1 MDKSAKI
8 DRTFKISKY
17 ATSKIVFKKNKFY
30 FNGSRPIV
38 LKFAEMRK
46 LCDRLP
52 SFFEAAKTVENGTH
66 DFFEQQRRRRQKYGK
81 RDEYENAGHRF
92 PNRQWKKTTISK
104 SDHNETRLIL
114 NSSYNSTI
122 VWLKMYLNPALEQTP
137 EEELEVA
144 DSEQQYSDAFPE
156 TTETL
161 TCLEQMDEPG
171 DVIQKKKKKKRSENP
186 RMLPLEVV
194 CLDDLDVVKLL
205 EFVNAMQSIKKPKL
219 K

>member
-1 MDKSAKI
+1 
-8 DRTFKISKY
+8 
-17 ATSKIVFKKNKFY
+17 
-30 FNGSRPIV
+30 
-38 LKFAEMRK
+38 
-46 LCDRLP
+46 
-52 SFFEAAKTVENGTH
+52 
-66 DFFEQQRRRRQKYGK
+66 
-81 RDEYENAGHRF
+81 
-92 PNRQWKKTTISK
+92 
-104 SDHNETRLIL
+104 
-114 NSSYNSTI
+114 
-122 VWLKMYLNPALEQTP
+122 MYLNPALEQTP

-156 TTETL
+156 TAETL